1 MISMLEPSIDEL
13 QKQIRSKYTLATL
26 AAERARVILD
36 EETTVL
42 KDPKSLTPVGLA
54 LEEINEGLLRVKK

>member
-1 MISMLEPSIDEL
+1 MLEPSIDEL
-13 QKQIRSKYTLATL
+13 QKQIHSKYTLATL

-42 KDPKSLTPVGLA
+42 KEPKATTPVGLA